1 MRLEIFTLCDAA
13 TDSHGKLN
21 ILGSFD
27 TLYAKEEPVT
37 HPACGV
43 AVKIRFSRVEEADHR
58 IKLTFADADGKLVMP
73 PLDSAVKVRF
83 GPEDPTATA
92 NLVLNI
98 QRLRLPRFGE
108 YTIDLAVD
116 GRQEGTLP
124 LYVKKRPEPQA

>member
-1 MRLEIFTLCDAA
+1 MRLEIFTLCEAA
-13 TDSHGKLN
+13 TDSYGKLN

-27 TLYAKEEPVT
+27 TLYGKEEPLT
-37 HPACGV
+37 HPACAV
-43 AVKIRFSRVEEADHR
+43 AVKLRFSRVEEGEHR

-73 PLDSAVKVRF
+73 PLDSTVKVRMRP
-83 GPEDPTATA
+83 GDTTATA

-98 QRLRLPRFGE
+98 QRLKLPRFGE

-124 LYVKKRPEPQA
+124 LYVKPRPELQT